1 MRTLLAF
8 LALARSNCSTVT
20 LLEMNAMLMQEE
32 AFNGGADT
40 HLHMRSWRPQKP
52 KAVVVICHG
61 VNSHS
66 GQYLWTGEQLAA
78 AGFAVYAYDHRG
90 RGKSQGPRFYID
102 DVREYT
108 DDLGTF
114 ITLAKS
120 REPGLEVFLLGHSAG
135 GVVSCTWALD
145 HQGEIAGFICES
157 FAFEVPA
164 PAPVL
169 ALVRLLAR
177 IWPKLPVLK
186 LKMKD
191 FTRDPT
197 ALRALEADPLTKG
210 EVQPARTVAALLE
223 ATDRMRREFSTITLP
238 VLILH
243 GTQDKATRPSGS
255 ELFYEQA
262 GSRDK
267 TLKLYEGHFHDLL
280 NDLEKEEVMADILA
294 WIDGRLA

>member
-1 MRTLLAF
+1 MP
-8 LALARSNCSTVT
+8 
-20 LLEMNAMLMQEE
+20 MKEE
-32 AFNGGADT
+32 AFNGRGGT
-40 HLHMRSWRPQKP
+40 RLHMRSWRPQAP

-66 GQYLWTGEQLAA
+66 GQYLWTGDQLAA

-90 RGKSQGPRFYID
+90 RGKSEGPRFYID

-114 ITLAKS
+114 IALAKS

-145 HQGEIAGFICES
+145 HQSEIAGFICES

-169 ALVRLLAR
+169 ALVKLLAR
-177 IWPKLPVLK
+177 ITPRLPVLK

-191 FTRDPT
+191 FTRDPA
-197 ALRALEADPLTKG
+197 ALRALDADPLTKG
-210 EVQPARTVAALLE
+210 EVQPARTVAALLK
-223 ATDRMRREFSTITLP
+223 ATDRMRRGFPAITLP
-238 VLILH
+238 VLIMH
-243 GTQDKATRPSGS
+243 GTEDKATLPSGS
-255 ELFYEQA
+255 QLFYETA

-280 NDLEKEEVMADILA
+280 NDLNKEKVMADVIA
-294 WIDGRLA
+294 WIDRRLA

>member
-1 MRTLLAF
+1 M
-8 LALARSNCSTVT
+8 S
-20 LLEMNAMLMQEE
+20 MKEE
-32 AFNGGADT
+32 AFNGRGGT
-40 HLHMRSWRPQKP
+40 RLHMRSWRPQSP

-66 GQYLWTGEQLAA
+66 GQYLWTGDQLAA

-90 RGKSQGPRFYID
+90 RGKSEGPRLYID

-108 DDLGTF
+108 DDLGSF

-120 REPGLEVFLLGHSAG
+120 REPGLKVFLLGHSAG

-145 HQGEIAGFICES
+145 HQSEIAGFICES
-157 FAFEVPA
+157 FAFEVSA

-177 IWPKLPVLK
+177 ITPKLPVLK

-191 FTRDPT
+191 FTRDPA

-223 ATDRMRREFSTITLP
+223 ATDRMRREFPRITLP
-238 VLILH
+238 LLIMH
-243 GTQDKATRPSGS
+243 GTKDKATLPSGS
-255 ELFYEQA
+255 QLFHETA

-267 TLKLYEGHFHDLL
+267 TLKLYEGHVHDLL
-280 NDLEKEEVMADILA
+280 NDLSKEKVMADVIA
-294 WIDGRLA
+294 WIHGRLA

>member
-1 MRTLLAF
+1 M
-8 LALARSNCSTVT
+8 S
-20 LLEMNAMLMQEE
+20 MKEE
-32 AFNGGADT
+32 EFTGRGGT
-40 HLHMRSWRPQKP
+40 RLHMRCWRPEAP
-52 KAVVVICHG
+52 RAVVVICHG

-66 GQYLWTGEQLAA
+66 GQYLWTGERLAA

-90 RGKSQGPRFYID
+90 RGKSAGPRFYID

-108 DDLGTF
+108 EDLGTF
-114 ITLAKS
+114 IALAKS
-120 REPGLEVFLLGHSAG
+120 REPGRKVFLLGHSAG

-145 HQGEIAGFICES
+145 HQAEIAGFICES

-169 ALVRLLAR
+169 ALVRLFAR
-177 IWPKLPVLK
+177 ITPKLPMLK

-191 FTRDPT
+191 FTRDPA
-197 ALRALEADPLTKG
+197 ALHALEADPLTRG

-223 ATDRMRREFSTITLP
+223 ATDRMRREFPTITLP
-238 VLILH
+238 LLIMH
-243 GTQDKATRPSGS
+243 GTADKATMPSGS
-255 ELFYEQA
+255 ELFYEKA

-280 NDLEKEEVMADILA
+280 NDLDKEKVMADIVA
-294 WIDGRLA
+294 WINARLA